1 MKWRRR
7 EKIWEVVFRTCK
19 LSTLEDLHE
28 LHSEL
33 QCCLS
38 REKRGAELR
47 NLRSRKP
54 STEKELDNE
63 GCVVLWLAELRVKHL
78 PTLVV
83 REEKGTGARVT
94 KRKSCL

>member
-1 MKWRRR
+1 M
-7 EKIWEVVFRTCK
+7 VFHTCK
-19 LSTLEDLHE
+19 LSTLEDLRE

-33 QCCLS
+33 QSCLS

-47 NLRSRKP
+47 SLRSRKP
-54 STEKELDNE
+54 STEELDKE
-63 GCVVLWLAELRVKHL
+63 SCVVLCLAELRVKHL
-78 PTLVV
+78 PTSVV